1 MQKKTFGY
9 YLNVAKIFVLA
20 FVVIL
25 VISVI
30 IDLSADSRKYADGDV
45 SLLVRVERLKA
56 DVQFL
61 TAIQPSRNYLNP
73 SSLDKASAYIF
84 KKFKQCTNRLKYQTY
99 SVALKGQAKN
109 VEKRTGV
116 NVRTGKTSD
125 SENLYKNVI
134 ASFGPTVDRLPRI
147 VVGAHYDVCGD
158 QPGADDNGSGVAV
171 VLELAR
177 LFAALKPSLSRRID
191 LVTYTL
197 EEPPFFRTSQMGSA
211 VHARS
216 LAEANVDVHVMI
228 SVDMIGYF
236 SKTDKPHRL
245 FRVHLAD
252 ETVVP
257 GRSTCLIGRTGEE
270 ELSRTIGN
278 YMMASGSS
286 KENIT
291 PLHVV
296 MLNRKQ
302 STAGFDYSD
311 HLNFWKNG
319 YPAVMLT
326 NFVVC
331 SGSYYHT
338 KRDTI
343 EKLNFE
349 MLTEIVKRLYRT
361 LIKL

>member
-1 MQKKTFGY
+1 M
-9 YLNVAKIFVLA
+9 LA

-30 IDLSADSRKYADGDV
+30 LDLSADSRKNADGDV
-45 SLLVRVERLKA
+45 SLMVSTERLKA

-73 SSLDKASAYIF
+73 TSLDKAAAYIF
-84 KKFKQCTNRLKYQTY
+84 KEFKRCTNRVTFQTY
-99 SVALKGQAKN
+99 SVVLEDHVKNSGNPIGGKLNEGKKGGTKN
-109 VEKRTGV
+109 R
-116 NVRTGKTSD
+116 
-125 SENLYKNVI
+125 YKNVI
-134 ASFGPTVDRLPRI
+134 ASFGPTVERLPRI

-158 QPGADDNGSGVAV
+158 QPGADDNGSGVAAV
-171 VLELAR
+171 IELAR
-177 LFAALKPSLSRRID
+177 LFATLKPSLARRID
-191 LVTYTL
+191 LVAFTL
-197 EEPPFFRTSQMGSA
+197 EEPPFFRTPNMGSA

-236 SKTDKPHRL
+236 TNADKPHRL
-245 FRVHLAD
+245 FRAHFTDGMVA
-252 ETVVP
+252 P
-257 GRSTCLIGRTGEE
+257 GRSTGLIGRTGEE
-270 ELSRTIGN
+270 SITRTIAN
-278 YMMASGSS
+278 YMMANGSG
-286 KENIT
+286 KTNC
-291 PLHVV
+291 PLLHVV
-296 MLNRKQ
+296 TLNREQ

-311 HLNFWKNG
+311 HLNYWKND

-343 EKLNFE
+343 DKLNFE
-349 MLTEIVKRLYRT
+349 MISEIVKGLYRT